1 MAGDGNGNGNL
12 KDRPIRDEMKESY
25 LNYAMSVIVGRA
37 LPDVRDGLKP
47 VHRRVLHTMNELGN
61 HAGKPYKKSA
71 RVVGDCL
78 GKYHP
83 HGDTAVYDT
92 IVRMVQD
99 FSLRYPLVDGQ
110 GNFGSV
116 DGDEAA
122 AMRYTEVRMSKMAE
136 EMLADM
142 DKGTVNFVPNFDGSL
157 TEPTVLPSRF
167 PNLLVNG
174 SSGIAVGM
182 ATNMAPHNL
191 SEVCDAV
198 THLIDNPDCGVNDL
212 MKFVQGPDFP
222 TGGLICGKSGIYSA
236 YTTGKGSLTVRAKA
250 EVKDV
255 KERKR
260 IIVTEIPFMVNKAR
274 LIEQIAELVNAKK
287 IEGISDLRDESDR
300 EGLRIVIE
308 LKRDANPDVVLNQLY
323 GHTYMQSTFGV
334 INLALVNGE
343 TKVLSLTDLIRLY
356 VEHRKEVLTR
366 RSKFELSKAEERAHV
381 LEGLR
386 IALSRIDD
394 VIRTVKASDS
404 PQSAAISLMSGF
416 GLTEKQAQAI
426 LDMKLQRLTS
436 MERGKIDAEHK
447 ELLEA
452 ITLLK
457 RLLSDVKL
465 ILDVIKADMRELK
478 ESYGDE
484 RRTQIT
490 EEVGAIMVED
500 LIPHEQM
507 VVTITNKGY
516 IKRIAL
522 SEYEIQRRGGR
533 GLIGVEAKEE
543 DFATD
548 LIVAGTHDYLLFF
561 TDKGMVHWLKVYMVP
576 EAGRYAAGKA
586 IINLL
591 DIKEEKIRAFIKVT
605 EFTESD
611 YLAFATRN
619 GLVKKT
625 SLAEYSNPRK
635 GGIIALILRDGDGLI
650 SVKRTNGSNNL
661 ILATR
666 DGMSV
671 RFSEDGVRPVGR
683 ASMGVIGIR
692 LSQGDELVGMA
703 VAEESGT
710 LLTVCENGYG
720 KRTEVPEYRLQ
731 ARGGY
736 GVINIQATERNGKVV
751 AVRSVR
757 EDDELM
763 IVNSEGVII
772 RIPAREISV
781 IGRNTQ
787 GVRLMKL
794 AKGVKVVALDH
805 VAKEQPQAQE
815 SGSQSAEAQKG
826 QEGGPAQEK
835 PQRKEA
841 KTGVGEIEVC

>member
-92 IVRMVQD
+92 MVRMVQD
-99 FSLRYPLVDGQ
+99 FSLRYPLIDGQ

-136 EMLADM
+136 EMLVDM

-167 PNLLVNG
+167 PNLLLNG

-198 THLIDNPDCGVNDL
+198 THLIDNPGCGVNDL

-366 RSKFELSKAEERAHV
+366 RSKFELAKAEERAHV

-394 VIRTVKASDS
+394 VIRTVKSSDS
-404 PQSAAISLMSGF
+404 PQAAAVSLMSGF

-447 ELLEA
+447 ELLET
-452 ITLLK
+452 ITHLK

-561 TDKGMVHWLKVYMVP
+561 TDKGIVHWLKVYMVP

-611 YLAFATRN
+611 YLVFATRN

-650 SVKRTNGSNNL
+650 SVKRTNGNNNL

>member
-191 SEVCDAV
+191 VEVCDAV

-386 IALSRIDD
+386 IALSHIDD

-611 YLAFATRN
+611 YLVFATRN

-815 SGSQSAEAQKG
+815 NGSQSTEAQKG
-826 QEGGPAQEK
+826 QGSEPAQEK